1 MNKQKSLQK
10 NESSSLA
17 VESQK
22 KNASKT
28 ALWFVLIIILIF
40 ACGGLAWYGQQIVS
54 SIQTSLDQN
63 NQKIEDV
70 SQGVTTNREELA
82 TVTANQENMED
93 IFLSQNFNLEQLRDS
108 DREQQKTLNR
118 LENKID
124 AASAISSDVGDYWQ
138 KHQVEYYL
146 NVAKTEIALLGNQAA
161 GKSALI
167 ASQQSLLRLPDKYQ
181 IIDRSIQ
188 LALLKLDPEGY
199 KMRRDEILFSLGNI
213 TNLVDAISFNTT
225 DFQKPSQEDNEQKS
239 VQSVLENT
247 WQRIVAA
254 FKTLVIVRSNS
265 DAQSLK
271 LNASQNTITKTI
283 INLQLEMARFA
294 ILQNNDEEYQIS
306 LKNCIELLEKT
317 LASDNSSVR
326 ELIDQL
332 NGLKNF
338 KMEQSVEEID
348 DALTLLKEINAL

>member
-1 MNKQKSLQK
+1 MSTEKPNQEHNLSLGVDKQK
-10 NESSSLA
+10 
-17 VESQK
+17 K
-22 KNASKT
+22 KGLSKT
-28 ALWFVLIIILIF
+28 RWFLLTIILIF
-40 ACGGLAWYGQQIVS
+40 ACGGSIWYGRQIVN
-54 SIQTSLDQN
+54 SINTSFDQN

-82 TVTANQENMED
+82 TFTANQENMED
-93 IFLSQNFNLEQLRDS
+93 LFLSQNFNLEQLRDS

-118 LENKID
+118 LENNID

-213 TNLVDAISFNTT
+213 TNLVDAISLNTT

-247 WQRIVAA
+247 WQTIVAA

-332 NGLKNF
+332 NDLKNF

>member
-1 MNKQKSLQK
+1 MSKEKPNQEHNLSLGVDKQK
-10 NESSSLA
+10 
-17 VESQK
+17 K
-22 KNASKT
+22 KGLSKT
-28 ALWFVLIIILIF
+28 RWFLLTIILIF
-40 ACGGLAWYGQQIVS
+40 ACGGSIWYGRQIVN
-54 SIQTSLDQN
+54 SINTSFDQN

-82 TVTANQENMED
+82 TVTSNQENMED

-213 TNLVDAISFNTT
+213 TNLVDAISLNTT

-247 WQRIVAA
+247 WQTIVAA